1 MQVGERDARAKS
13 LYSRAHSMLRMDMR
27 RVLSQV
33 VAISLAAYGVL
44 VLVHAS
50 ETVNAI
56 MFQSNYYS
64 TGGGHAI
71 MLATTIAIGIGILC
85 ITPSVLLL
93 IGIVTRKRQLK
104 RDAPA

>member
-1 MQVGERDARAKS
+1 
-13 LYSRAHSMLRMDMR
+13 MLRMDTR
-27 RVLSQV
+27 RILSQV
-33 VAISLAAYGVL
+33 VAISLAAYGIL
-44 VLVHAS
+44 VLVHAA

-56 MFQSNYYS
+56 MLQSNYYS

-85 ITPSVLLL
+85 VTPSILLL
-93 IGIVTRKRQLK
+93 IGTVARKRQLK

>member
-1 MQVGERDARAKS
+1 
-13 LYSRAHSMLRMDMR
+13 MDVR
-27 RVLSQV
+27 RILSEV
-33 VAISLAAYGVL
+33 VAISLAGYGVL
-44 VLVHAS
+44 VLVHAL

-71 MLATTIAIGIGILC
+71 MLATTVAIGIGILC
-85 ITPSVLLL
+85 ITPSILLL
-93 IGIVTRKRQLK
+93 IGIVVGRKRQLK

>member
-1 MQVGERDARAKS
+1 
-13 LYSRAHSMLRMDMR
+13 MDTR

-33 VAISLAAYGVL
+33 VAISLAAYGVS

-56 MFQSNYYS
+56 MFQSNYYL

-71 MLATTIAIGIGILC
+71 MLVTTIAVGIGILC
-85 ITPSVLLL
+85 IIPSILLI
-93 IGIVTRKRQLK
+93 IGIVTKRRQHK
-104 RDAPA
+104 